1 MRRRYRRRR
10 YGNSDDI
17 GREYARRHIEAARQ
31 LSLELGGTDQDVK
44 QYFFSLPPNEMGQLL
59 ALYGQKHGAKAQDY
73 AEKTIESWRSGKRH
87 MSGQTMERL
96 FNLMPPRMPLSAKY
110 KLIENLWNHV
120 GPRSR
125 KIIRIGLD
133 ANIDDIVGAARSH
146 IEEVVVQYRIPNS
159 LERRF
164 EWLA

>member
-96 FNLMPPRMPLSAKY
+96 FNLLPPRMPLSAKN
-110 KLIENLWNHV
+110 KLNEKQRNQDEPQTQKNNH
-120 GPRSR
+120 
-125 KIIRIGLD
+125 KKQD
-133 ANIDDIVGAARSH
+133 TNIDDFVGAARSH
-146 IEEVVVQYRIPNS
+146 IEEVVVQYR
-159 LERRF
+159 
-164 EWLA
+164 